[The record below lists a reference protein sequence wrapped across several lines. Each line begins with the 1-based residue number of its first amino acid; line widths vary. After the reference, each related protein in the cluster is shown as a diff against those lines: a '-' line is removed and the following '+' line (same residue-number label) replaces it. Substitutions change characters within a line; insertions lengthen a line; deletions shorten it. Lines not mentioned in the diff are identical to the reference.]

1 LAAVLLAVNEKRHTE
16 AMPREMIRGRRP
28 LTEDEERLW
37 AAVARSVRPLR
48 SKPAIK
54 PPSAHPAKVVPPKPH
69 SAKPSVAKSNATK
82 PNASKPSVARH
93 VEHAPQPVPHKAK
106 PPSPAN
112 ALARRERQQL
122 ARGRAEIDGRIDLHG
137 MTQAEAHDALL
148 RFLRRAQ
155 AEGAKFVLV
164 ITGKGGPGGDRGVLR
179 RQVPLWLA
187 LPELR
192 ASVLGFDAAHVGH
205 GGEGALY
212 VRLRKAR

>member
-1 LAAVLLAVNEKRHTE
+1 
-16 AMPREMIRGRRP
+16 MIRGRRP

-48 SKPAIK
+48 AKPTIKPSLKPTTAPPAKAAPSKPQ
-54 PPSAHPAKVVPPKPH
+54 SARA
-69 SAKPSVAKSNATK
+69 NLTK
-82 PNASKPSVARH
+82 PNAAKPGVTSHA
-93 VEHAPQPVPHKAK
+93 EHAPLPVAHKAK
-106 PPSPAN
+106 PPSPAST
-112 ALARRERQQL
+112 LARRERQQL
-122 ARGRAEIDGRIDLHG
+122 ARGKAEIGGRIDLHG
-137 MTQAEAHDALL
+137 MTQAEAHDALQ

-187 LPELR
+187 LPDMR
-192 ASVLGFDAAHVGH
+192 ACVLGFDVAHVGH

-212 VRLRKAR
+212 VRLRKARV

>member
-1 LAAVLLAVNEKRHTE
+1 MGGGGALGAAAAGQASAAKLPRHQAVTKPTTPAIAAARDK
-16 AMPREMIRGRRP
+16 PCRRN
-28 LTEDEERLW
+28 RR
-37 AAVARSVRPLR
+37 VAR
-48 SKPAIK
+48 
-54 PPSAHPAKVVPPKPH
+54 
-69 SAKPSVAKSNATK
+69 
-82 PNASKPSVARH
+82 PSVARH
-93 VEHAPQPVPHKAK
+93 VEHAPQPAAHKAK
-106 PPSPAN
+106 PPSPAST
-112 ALARRERQQL
+112 LARRERQQL
-122 ARGRAEIDGRIDLHG
+122 ARGKAELGGRIDLHG

-192 ASVLGFDAAHVGH
+192 ACVLGFDVAHVGH

-212 VRLRKAR
+212 VRLRKGRV

>member
-1 LAAVLLAVNEKRHTE
+1 
-16 AMPREMIRGRRP
+16 MIRGRRP

-48 SKPAIK
+48 SKPTSKSSA
-54 PPSAHPAKVVPPKPH
+54 AHPTKAVPSKPH
-69 SAKPSVAKSNATK
+69 GAKANKPNVAKPNVAKPSVAKHA
-82 PNASKPSVARH
+82 
-93 VEHAPQPVPHKAK
+93 EHSPQPAPHKAK
-106 PPSPAN
+106 PPTLAN
-112 ALARRERQQL
+112 AMARRERREL
-122 ARGRAEIDGRIDLHG
+122 ARGRAEIGGRIDLHG
-137 MTQAEAHDALL
+137 MTQAEAHDSLL

-192 ASVLGFDAAHVGH
+192 TCVLGFDVAHVGH

-212 VRLRKAR
+212 VRLRKGRG

>member
-1 LAAVLLAVNEKRHTE
+1 VSEKRHTE

-37 AAVARSVRPLR
+37 AAVARSIRPLR
-48 SKPAIK
+48 AKQTVKSTSKP
-54 PPSAHPAKVVPPKPH
+54 SAAPPAKAAASKPQ
-69 SAKPSVAKSNATK
+69 SAKPNATK
-82 PNASKPSVARH
+82 PNATSLSVVKH
-93 VEHAPQPVPHKAK
+93 VEHAAHPVAHKAK

-112 ALARRERQQL
+112 TLARRERQQL
-122 ARGRAEIDGRIDLHG
+122 ARGKAELGGRIDLHG

-187 LPELR
+187 LPDMR
-192 ASVLGFDAAHVGH
+192 TCVLGFDVAHVGH

-212 VRLRKAR
+212 VRLRKART

>member
-1 LAAVLLAVNEKRHTE
+1 
-16 AMPREMIRGRRP
+16 MIRGRRP

-48 SKPAIK
+48 AKPTIKPSLKPCSASPAKAAPSKPQ
-54 PPSAHPAKVVPPKPH
+54 SARP
-69 SAKPSVAKSNATK
+69 NLTK
-82 PNASKPSVARH
+82 PNAAKPGVTSHA
-93 VEHAPQPVPHKAK
+93 EHAPQSVAHKAK
-106 PPSPAN
+106 PPSPAST
-112 ALARRERQQL
+112 LARRERQQL
-122 ARGRAEIDGRIDLHG
+122 ARGKAEIGGRIDLHG
-137 MTQAEAHDALL
+137 MTQAEAHDALQ

-187 LPELR
+187 LPDMR
-192 ASVLGFDAAHVGH
+192 ACVLGFDVAHVGH

-212 VRLRKAR
+212 VRLRKARV

>member
-1 LAAVLLAVNEKRHTE
+1 
-16 AMPREMIRGRRP
+16 MPREMIRRRRH
-28 LTEDEERLW
+28 LTAEEERLW
-37 AAVARSVRPLR
+37 TAVARSVRPLR
-48 SKPAIK
+48 AKLTAKPTTKSTAK
-54 PPSAHPAKVVPPKPH
+54 PSAVPLAKAVPPKSQ
-69 SAKPSVAKSNATK
+69 SAKPNVTK
-82 PNASKPSVARH
+82 PGVARH
-93 VEHAPQPVPHKAK
+93 VEHPPQAIAPKAK

-122 ARGRAEIDGRIDLHG
+122 ARGKAEIGGRIDLHG
-137 MTQAEAHDALL
+137 MTQAEAHDALQ

-164 ITGKGGPGGDRGVLR
+164 ITGKGGPGGERGVLR

-192 ASVLGFDAAHVGH
+192 ACVLGFDVAHVGH

-212 VRLRKAR
+212 VRLRKGRA